1 MRTSLVAALVV
12 VAAACS
18 SGSADVADSTVA
30 PVTTGS
36 SASSAPVTAAPTSP
50 PPTSPPSAPATV
62 DPVVRIDVVVGVD
75 DGPDRIESVTLGSEV
90 VLTITNPS
98 RSDEFHVHTLDLEA
112 QVAAGETATFSF
124 VADVAGTYEVESHD
138 TGALLVVLE
147 VG

>member
-1 MRTSLVAALVV
+1 MRTPLVAAILV

-18 SGSADVADSTVA
+18 SGSANESGSTIA
-30 PVTTGS
+30 PATTS
-36 SASSAPVTAAPTSP
+36 SPVSSAPATAVP
-50 PPTSPPSAPATV
+50 PSTAPPSAPPTV

-75 DGPDRIESVTLGSEV
+75 DGPDRIESVMLGSEV

-112 QVAAGETATFSF
+112 KVAAGETATFSF